1 MDKISIIVPCY
12 NVEKYISRCIK
23 SIVNQTY
30 GIENLEII
38 LIDDAST
45 DNTFSIIEAF
55 KNMYPDSIMSVRFAN
70 NRRQGAARNVGLEL
84 ARGEYIMFVD
94 ADDVI
99 APDMLERMHSA
110 IVEQDCEQVQCEH
123 RSFQGNDIPN
133 GKKGSG
139 HFRWDL
145 NEEDNRKSFI
155 LRSMVCIPWSRLFK
169 RSFFERTKL
178 RFLEGV
184 FFEDAHFTGMCSFLL
199 DSYYYLDEELYFY
212 FENDSGTMNSPYNG
226 KKNAEHIYV
235 SNAII
240 EELKERGIY
249 EEVQEKYGY
258 ELEAFYFWMI
268 YINPVSLMFKEVDR
282 QVGAFKKELLQKY
295 PNILESPYVTNIIYE
310 PYLEYLKY
318 LKRE

>member
-12 NVEKYISRCIK
+12 NVEKYISRCVK
-23 SIVNQTY
+23 SIINQTY

-45 DNTFSIIEAF
+45 DNTFSIIDTF
-55 KNMYPDSIMSVRFAN
+55 KNMYPDSIVPVRFEN
-70 NRRQGAARNVGLEL
+70 NRRQGAARNVGLEF
-84 ARGEYIMFVD
+84 ARGEYITFVD

-99 APDMLERMHSA
+99 APDMIERMHCA
-110 IVEQDCEQVQCEH
+110 IVEQDCEQVQCGH
-123 RSFQGNDIPN
+123 RDFWGGDIPD
-133 GKKGSG
+133 GKRGSE

-145 NEEDNRKSFI
+145 NEVDKRKNFI
-155 LRSMVCIPWSRLFK
+155 LRSMTCIVWSRLFK
-169 RSFFERTKL
+169 RSFFDRTKL

-184 FFEDAHFTGMCSFLL
+184 FFEDAHFAGMCSLLL
-199 DSYYYLDEELYFY
+199 DSFYYLDEELYYY
-212 FENDSGTMNSPYNG
+212 FHNDNGTMHSQYDS
-226 KKNAEHIYV
+226 KKNLEHIYV

-249 EEVQEKYGY
+249 GEVQEKYGY

-268 YINPVSLMFKEVDR
+268 YINPMTMLFHEVDR
-282 QVGAFKKELLQKY
+282 QVGAYREELLQKY
-295 PNILESPYVTNIIYE
+295 PDILESPYVKNITYE

-318 LKRE
+318 LKR